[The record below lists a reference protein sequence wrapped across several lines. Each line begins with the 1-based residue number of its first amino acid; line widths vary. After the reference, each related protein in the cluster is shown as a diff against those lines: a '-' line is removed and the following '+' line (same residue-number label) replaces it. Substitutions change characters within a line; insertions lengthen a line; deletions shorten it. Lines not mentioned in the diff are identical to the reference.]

1 MSNARPVLPRIAAGD
16 KTAVDECLRRYG
28 GLVWSL
34 ARRRCADVQLAEDA
48 VQNIFLHL
56 WKVAGTFDESIA
68 NETTFIA
75 MVARRRLI
83 DFQRKLMARKDFAL
97 SDFNQYDFD
106 HLQMKSVDPSVGLET
121 SEEAARAEALLN
133 QLPEDQQK
141 VIRMSVFDG
150 LSHSKIADRTGLK
163 LGTVKTHIRRGLTK
177 IRQSLFKENLATDN
191 NASVSASRS
200 PRVNSVIEANN
211 SIDRTPYPLSNKNC
225 PKINHAY
232 CASGK
237 LGGLSSN

>member
-16 KTAVDECLRRYG
+16 NTAVDECLQRYG

-56 WKVAGTFDESIA
+56 WKVAATFDENIA
-68 NETTFIA
+68 NETTFVA

-83 DFQRKLMARKDFAL
+83 DYQRKQMSKKDFV
-97 SDFNQYDFD
+97 QCEFD
-106 HLQMKSVDPSVGLET
+106 HLEMKTADPTVQIEIT
-121 SEEAARAEALLN
+121 EEAARAEAILN
-133 QLPEDQQK
+133 QLPEDQQT
-141 VIRMSVFDG
+141 VIRLSVFDG

-177 IRQSLFKENLATDN
+177 IRESLFKENMKQNKTN
-191 NASVSASRS
+191 NSNASKGSALADSAAA
-200 PRVNSVIEANN
+200 IEKKTH
-211 SIDRTPYPLSNKNC
+211 SHSNKNRL
-225 PKINHAY
+225 NSAT
-232 CASGK
+232 GK
-237 LGGLSSN
+237 CGGLSSN

>member
-1 MSNARPVLPRIAAGD
+1 MLPRIAAGD
-16 KTAVDECLRRYG
+16 KTAVDECLQRYG

-34 ARRRCADVQLAEDA
+34 ARRRCADVQLAEDV

-56 WKVAGTFDESIA
+56 WRVAGTFDENIA

-83 DFQRKLMARKDFAL
+83 DFQRKQMNKKDFVHCE
-97 SDFNQYDFD
+97 FD
-106 HLQMKSVDPSVGLET
+106 HLEVKSVEPSVKLEI
-121 SEEAARAEALLN
+121 SEEAARAEKLLN

-141 VIRMSVFDG
+141 VIRLSIFDG

-177 IRQSLFKENLATDN
+177 IRESLFKENLSADN
-191 NASVSASRS
+191 TANADVSGTPKGNTVVDST
-200 PRVNSVIEANN
+200 NTIEKK
-211 SIDRTPYPLSNKNC
+211 SYSFSNKNQ
-225 PKINHAY
+225 INKNNAVS
-232 CASGK
+232 ANGK
-237 LGGLSSN
+237 FDGLSSS

>member
-16 KTAVDECLRRYG
+16 KTAVDDCLQRYS
-28 GLVWSL
+28 GLIWSL

-68 NETTFIA
+68 TETTFIA

-83 DFQRKLMARKDFAL
+83 DFQRKQMAKKDFVHC
-97 SDFNQYDFD
+97 DFD
-106 HLQMKSVDPSVGLET
+106 HLEMDSVDPLVELEIN
-121 SEEAARAEALLN
+121 EEAARAKELLN
-133 QLPEDQQK
+133 QLPEYQQT
-141 VIRMSVFDG
+141 VIRLSVFDG

-177 IRQSLFKENLATDN
+177 IRESLFKENLAADKTSNTDMPFEPKGN
-191 NASVSASRS
+191 TSSDGSNAIEKKPYSVS
-200 PRVNSVIEANN
+200 NKKQ
-211 SIDRTPYPLSNKNC
+211 SNQ
-225 PKINHAY
+225 NHASS
-232 CASGK
+232 ATGK
-237 LGGLSSN
+237 LGGLSSS

>member
-1 MSNARPVLPRIAAGD
+1 MSNTRPVLPRIAAGD
-16 KTAVDECLRRYG
+16 KTAVDECLQRYG
-28 GLVWSL
+28 GLIWSL
-34 ARRRCADVQLAEDA
+34 TRRRCADVQLAEDA

-56 WKVAGTFDESIA
+56 WKVAGTFDENIA

-83 DFQRKLMARKDFAL
+83 DFHRQQMTKKDFVHCE
-97 SDFNQYDFD
+97 FD
-106 HLQMKSVDPSVGLET
+106 HLQMTSVEPLVKLEIN
-121 SEEAARAEALLN
+121 EEAARAQDLLN
-133 QLPEDQQK
+133 QLPKDQQR

-177 IRQSLFKENLATDN
+177 IRESLFKENATADKTIN
-191 NASVSASRS
+191 SNVPRAPKGNTFKGNSFPDSGNA
-200 PRVNSVIEANN
+200 IE
-211 SIDRTPYPLSNKNC
+211 RKPYSFSNKSRPN
-225 PKINHAY
+225 KNRVISTNK
-232 CASGK
+232 K